1 MIGIIVLAAFQ
12 TIRFTPQ
19 PNVCAMPFR
28 SVTVTQHV
36 DPTLPAGFEVT
47 QPAQAVVRVMVGPDG
62 SVIGAAVSQ
71 SSGDNVLDRA
81 ALQAAQATTY
91 QPKIVDCSPAAGTYM
106 YSWNFGATGSSKSGE
121 SPSPAP
127 ANPCNHDGSIAKSA
141 EAVLPATTHFEQPL
155 TALVRVTIG
164 ANGELVDAKI
174 AQSTGNDTVDT
185 SALDAAKRSTY
196 VPKFVSCKAVVASY
210 IYKIVFKPH

>member
-1 MIGIIVLAAFQ
+1 MIGVIVLAAFQ
-12 TIRFTPQ
+12 TIRYTPQ

-28 SVTVTQHV
+28 NVTVAQHV

-47 QPAQAVVRVMVGPDG
+47 QPTQTVVSVLVGPDG
-62 SVIGAAVSQ
+62 SVIGASVSQ

-91 QPKIVDCSPAAGTYM
+91 QPKIVDCTPAAGTYM
-106 YSWNFGATGSSKSGE
+106 YTWNFGAAAAPKGRDQ
-121 SPSPAP
+121 SPAP
-127 ANPCNHDGSIAKSA
+127 ANPCNHDGSISKSA
-141 EAVLPATTHFEQPL
+141 DAVLPATTHFQQPL

-164 ANGELVDAKI
+164 TNGELIDAKI
-174 AQSTGNDTVDT
+174 AQSTGNDTVDM
-185 SALDAAKRSTY
+185 SALDAAKHSTY
-196 VPKFVSCKAVVASY
+196 APKFVSCKAVVASY